1 MSSSDIYQASS
12 NDRSHPADSTS
23 SRPAERTAMTPF
35 NVVLLSAIGIILG
48 GAAVLNFSPFGSL
61 GRYQLVTGTP
71 GTGTAIRI
79 DTTTGELSFCYGIGV
94 RKPTCL
100 PWEHDT
106 QPFRQPP
113 QAGQ

>member
-1 MSSSDIYQASS
+1 
-12 NDRSHPADSTS
+12 
-23 SRPAERTAMTPF
+23 MTPF
-35 NVVLLSAIGIILG
+35 NIILLSAIGIILG
-48 GAAVLNFSPFGSL
+48 GAALLNFSPLGSL
-61 GRYQLVTGTP
+61 GRYQLIKGDH
-71 GTGTAIRI
+71 GTAIRI

-113 QAGQ
+113 QAEQ